1 MTNGPCPLLEGILLS
16 SVLKLKGTLE
26 LISFL
31 LRAVL
36 LCILNRRLFDCC
48 FQLLWWEGTVIG
60 EQGVWNLLMILLVN
74 VLVILPHGPMKFGVY
89 PKFWLLLA

>member
-60 EQGVWNLLMILLVN
+60 EQGDRKSTRLNSS
-74 VLVILPHGPMKFGVY
+74 HT
-89 PKFWLLLA
+89 LASRMPSSA